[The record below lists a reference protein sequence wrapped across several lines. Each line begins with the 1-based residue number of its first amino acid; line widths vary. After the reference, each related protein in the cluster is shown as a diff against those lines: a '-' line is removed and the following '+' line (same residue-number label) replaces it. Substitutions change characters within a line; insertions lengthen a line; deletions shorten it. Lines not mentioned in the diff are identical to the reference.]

1 MQITININDIKSVYE
16 QIVVQIEQ
24 GVKTGRL
31 SPGTPLPSIRQL
43 AVDLDINPNT
53 VAKAYQI
60 LETHRVIRTAGRRG
74 TFVNEGARNH
84 ALLKSEQNAVAKM
97 TDVISM
103 LKANGLN
110 PEEIKRAFNQAL
122 NTKI

>member
-1 MQITININDIKSVYE
+1 MEITVNINDIKPVYE
-16 QIVVQIEQ
+16 QIVYQVEQ
-24 GVKTGRL
+24 AVKDGRL
-31 SPGTPLPSIRQL
+31 SPGALLPPIRQL

-74 TFVNEGARNH
+74 TFVNEGARDH
-84 ALLKSEQNAVAKM
+84 AQLKSEQNAVAKM

-110 PEEIKRAFNQAL
+110 PDDIKQAFNQAL
-122 NTKI
+122 KTMT